1 MPSRDSKIKRLREN
15 VASATE
21 RAIRADQQT
30 FKRELTQ
37 KEKEKYRKDFERSAQ
52 RIDRDKLHEVWND

>member
-1 MPSRDSKIKRLREN
+1 